1 MANNRTEAGMNTAE
15 YAVGTVAACGFACL
29 LYLLHDFYDDLLR
42 AVLSVALQQVKLYWP
57 VLW

>member
-1 MANNRTEAGMNTAE
+1 MFDKRNEATMNTAE

-42 AVLSVALQQVKLYWP
+42 TVFGAALQQVKFRWLR
-57 VLW
+57 LW